1 MMARA
6 RVGLVA
12 LLLLAGSQAAADE
25 TKGAA
30 PRLDFSDYL
39 RRVLAAN
46 PDLQAARASMDV
58 ARAQI
63 DVAKVFPD
71 PELTVGLS
79 QYDVTRQGNPTQAG
93 AQVSVPIELAASAV
107 RAWPWRNLG

>member
-46 PDLQAARASMDV
+46 PICKPR
-58 ARAQI
+58 
-63 DVAKVFPD
+63 
-71 PELTVGLS
+71 
-79 QYDVTRQGNPTQAG
+79 
-93 AQVSVPIELAASAV
+93 V
-107 RAWPWRNLG
+107 RAWMWRGPRSTWPRSFPILSSPSG